1 MEENCNQQISVPA
14 FEVIECIEK
23 DGWKIVHLRDSSGV
37 VYSHTVGLY
46 EKFNFP
52 ELLTLDC
59 SLHDAHKLFLIIVDK
74 CIDVATP
81 LENIRRYQNIL
92 ESGVICTLFLNDDLL
107 EMNDSDSEYIY
118 NFNRNSNSK
127 FYEGINPNAEIA
139 CLLIRDTYKD
149 AFLLRD
155 TYKDTFLQ
163 LESLN
168 KLFDLNINLK
178 YGKAIEDG
186 SSIHVY

>member
-1 MEENCNQQISVPA
+1 MQKINKDEKMEENSNQQISAPA

-23 DGWKIVHLRDSSGV
+23 DGWKIVYLRDSSDI
-37 VYSHTVGLY
+37 VYAHTVGLY

-59 SLHDAHKLFLIIVDK
+59 SLHDAHKLFSIIVDK

-81 LENIRRYQNIL
+81 LENVRRYQNIL

-149 AFLLRD
+149 
-155 TYKDTFLQ
+155 TFLQ

-178 YGKAIEDG
+178 YGKAIENG

>member
-1 MEENCNQQISVPA
+1 MQKINKDEKMEENCNQQISAPA

-23 DGWKIVHLRDSSGV
+23 DGWKIVHLRDSSSIG
-37 VYSHTVGLY
+37 YTHTVGLY

-59 SLHDAHKLFLIIVDK
+59 SLHDAHKLFSIIVDK

-92 ESGVICTLFLNDDLL
+92 ESEVICTLFLNDDLL
-107 EMNDSDSEYIY
+107 KMDDSDSEHIC
-118 NFNRNSNSK
+118 NFNRNSNLK
-127 FYEGINPNAEIA
+127 FYEGINPDAEIA
-139 CLLIRDTYKD
+139 CLLIRGTYGE
-149 AFLLRD
+149 
-155 TYKDTFLQ
+155 TFLQ

-168 KLFDLNINLK
+168 KLFDLNIDLK
-178 YGKAIEDG
+178 YRKAIEDG

>member
-1 MEENCNQQISVPA
+1 MEENCNQQISDKSVPA

-23 DGWKIVHLRDSSGV
+23 DGWKIAHLRDSSGI
-37 VYSHTVGLY
+37 VYSHTAGLY
-46 EKFNFP
+46 EKFYIP

-59 SLHDAHKLFLIIVDK
+59 SLDDAHKLFSIIIDK
-74 CIDVATP
+74 CIGEP
-81 LENIRRYQNIL
+81 GILLENIRRYQNIL
-92 ESGVICTLFLNDDLL
+92 ESGVICTLFLNDDLFKMD
-107 EMNDSDSEYIY
+107 ESDSEYIC

-149 AFLLRD
+149 
-155 TYKDTFLQ
+155 TFLQ

-168 KLFDLNINLK
+168 KLFDLNIDLK
-178 YGKAIEDG
+178 YKKAIENG

>member
-1 MEENCNQQISVPA
+1 MQKINKDEKMEENCNQQISVPA

-23 DGWKIVHLRDSSGV
+23 DEWKIVHLRDSSGV

-59 SLHDAHKLFLIIVDK
+59 SLHDAHKLFSIIVDK
-74 CIDVATP
+74 CIGEP
-81 LENIRRYQNIL
+81 GILLENIRRYRNIL

-107 EMNDSDSEYIY
+107 KMNDTDSEYVY

-139 CLLIRDTYKD
+139 CLLIRDTYEE
-149 AFLLRD
+149 
-155 TYKDTFLQ
+155 TFLQ

-168 KLFDLNINLK
+168 KLFDLNIDLK
-178 YGKAIEDG
+178 YKKAIEDG

>member
-1 MEENCNQQISVPA
+1 MEENCNQQISDKSVPA

-23 DGWKIVHLRDSSGV
+23 DGWKIAHLRDSSGI
-37 VYSHTVGLY
+37 VYSHTAGLY
-46 EKFNFP
+46 EKFKIP

-59 SLHDAHKLFLIIVDK
+59 SLDDAHKLFSIIIDK
-74 CIDVATP
+74 CIGEP
-81 LENIRRYQNIL
+81 GILLENIRRYQNIL

-107 EMNDSDSEYIY
+107 KMNDSDSEYIY

-149 AFLLRD
+149 
-155 TYKDTFLQ
+155 TFLQ

-178 YGKAIEDG
+178 YGKAIENG